1 MVIPYSREEW
11 LKSMFT
17 CIFQHVLG
25 SSSIVVSVCML
36 RIQRAKSCFKKL
48 EAPAEKKQGN
58 HLFPCG
64 MSSADVEE
72 SPGLQE
78 TRS

>member
-1 MVIPYSREEW
+1 MVKVHIYIYFSACIGLFLYSG
-11 LKSMFT
+11 L
-17 CIFQHVLG
+17 C
-25 SSSIVVSVCML
+25 VCML

-58 HLFPCG
+58 HLLPCG
-64 MSSADVEE
+64 VSSADVEE

-78 TRS
+78 TRL